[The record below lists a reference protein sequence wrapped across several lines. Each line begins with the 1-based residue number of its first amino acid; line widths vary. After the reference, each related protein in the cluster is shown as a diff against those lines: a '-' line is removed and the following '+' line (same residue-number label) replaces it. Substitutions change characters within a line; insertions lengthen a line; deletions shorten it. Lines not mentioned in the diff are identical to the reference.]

1 MNDGG
6 ADSRSMEP
14 HKAGGWRRA
23 LKYIAIG
30 SAAYLGLL
38 AVIFVLGHI
47 EDEPEYPSNFAVN
60 LTGRRVDLYQL
71 DDGVFQA
78 VGRMSG
84 SGLLGLEG
92 SCDSFLFLAF
102 EQDGAPRPEKGKSV
116 DASEL
121 ADRTEIARTAGP
133 LCGDDYWIIIEGGG
147 RVIPWQQHNRE
158 SLDGPFVRNL
168 VDDDVD
174 LFTFG
179 WGDPGVLTGVGRVS
193 SDFLRP
199 IPELVDE
206 ECVDL
211 GLVAFAASGEAIPNP
226 NMEYQIGELAD
237 RSELGRTTEP
247 LCFREYWLIEDDG
260 SRAVPESEYER

>member
-1 MNDGG
+1 ME
-6 ADSRSMEP
+6 SR
-14 HKAGGWRRA
+14 KAGGWRRA
-23 LKYIAIG
+23 LKWTAIG
-30 SAAYLGLL
+30 IAVYIGWLGLPYVL
-38 AVIFVLGHI
+38 AILSYAVSD
-47 EDEPEYPSNFAVN
+47 DEPDYPSNFAIN

-92 SCDSFLFLAF
+92 SCARLYVAF
-102 EQDGAPRPEKGKSV
+102 EMDGAPRPAKGTLA
-116 DASEL
+116 DASQL
-121 ADRTEIARTAGP
+121 ADRTEIARTTDP

-174 LFTFG
+174 LFTFE
-179 WGDPGVLTGVGRVS
+179 WDDPGVLTGVGRVP
-193 SDFLRP
+193 SDFLRR
-199 IPELVDE
+199 IPELVGE

-226 NMEYQIGELAD
+226 NVELRIGELAD

-247 LCFREYWLIEDDG
+247 LCLREYWLIEAG
-260 SRAVPESEYER
+260 ESRAVPESEYER